1 MDDIRNIYKEKEYK
15 ILFKEFYPSLVQ
27 FAFHYINNHEA
38 AEDIVQEI
46 FVYLWEKQIHFE
58 NELIIRTYL
67 YRSVRNKCFTYLR
80 NLKIQQ
86 HHEREITNNWQ
97 EQEEPIVLNNLIQ
110 EEVYRQL
117 LASIDELPPQCK
129 KICML
134 TLEGKKPSEIAG
146 ELGLAVDT
154 VKKQK
159 QIALKRLQD
168 KLGILFLLYPMLYTH
183 FTS

>member
-1 MDDIRNIYKEKEYK
+1 MDDIRKIYKEEEYK

-27 FAFHYINNHEA
+27 FAFHYIYNHQA

-168 KLGILFLLYPMLYTH
+168 KLGILFLLYRMLYTH